1 MLSTSRILAALL
13 TGLGIALIV
22 GGLLAPRFLIGDGR
36 MPLDLEHTTWTMV
49 DPAGEYEGE
58 TQPVT
63 RQLHMEVQNPS
74 NSEIASIRVGETL
87 LAGESENDFDNLV
100 SAGTWTFSMDR
111 RTGMPTGPLKLSNVM
126 VLPET
131 EVGQTGNWLKLP
143 ANAERTTYQVF
154 DSTLRGTAP
163 ANFAGEDEI
172 EGRTVYRYTQD
183 IEPTNLALRYADMRN
198 TKTQVDSEG
207 NQTRSFLYYAAQR
220 ELIVD
225 QVSGL
230 VVGVN
235 EKVDTYYG
243 DAQGARVEDVVRYDA
258 RMPQEQTASMVSQ
271 LDGVFS
277 QRQSQAVTTTVIVVG
292 AILTLIGLVGALR
305 PGRGYPGSA
314 NSVSGRVP
322 TRRPS

>member
-36 MPLDLEHTTWTMV
+36 LPLDLEHTTWTMA

-58 TQPVT
+58 TQPIT

-74 NSEIASIRVGETL
+74 NREVASIRVGETL
-87 LAGESENDFDNLV
+87 LAGASGNDFDNLV

-111 RTGMPTGPLKLSNVM
+111 RTGLPTGPLEVSNVM
-126 VLPET
+126 ILPET
-131 EVGQTGNWLKLP
+131 EVAETGNWLKLP
-143 ANAERTTYQVF
+143 ANAEKTTYEVF

-163 ANFAGEDEI
+163 ATFTGEDEI
-172 EGRTVYRYTQD
+172 EGRTVYRYAQD
-183 IEPTNLALRYADMRN
+183 IPPTNLALRYADMRN
-198 TKTQVDSEG
+198 TKTQVDPEG
-207 NQTRSFLYYAAQR
+207 NQTRSFLYYTAQR
-220 ELIVD
+220 ELTVD

-243 DAQGARVEDVVRYDA
+243 DAQGGHVEDVLRYDG
-258 RMPQEQTASMVSQ
+258 RMPEEQTAAMAGQ
-271 LDGVFS
+271 LGGVFS
-277 QRQSQAVTTTVIVVG
+277 QAQSQAITTAVIVAG
-292 AILTLIGLVGALR
+292 AIMTLIGLVGALR
-305 PGRGYPGSA
+305 PGYTKGRRRA
-314 NSVSGRVP
+314 RASGK
-322 TRRPS
+322 